1 MGLSNSKTKTK
12 SSSTGTATTT
22 PNVPDW
28 IQTPAQGFYG
38 QVGGMLN
45 RGPGAV
51 SDLTAQAMASAGG
64 LGANQGMGD
73 AMNATRGLLNF
84 APGSVQAGQ
93 LRDTDLSGYMNP
105 YEDQVVGNSL
115 RDLDRFRQG
124 AITSNQGSATMSGA
138 YGGSRHGVADSE
150 TNRGFIDQ
158 AGSLAAG
165 LRQAGYNNAQQ
176 GAMFDIN
183 NRFSADQFNSTQ
195 DLAGAGLRLGAANQ
209 LGQQGLGQDANTRAN
224 IGTQAALGE
233 GTDPI
238 QRQIAYLRQ
247 ISELLGI
254 NPGQFIGQTINQ
266 SGSSSGTQTT
276 GTNWMDVIGSLAQA
290 AGTAAASDRRL
301 KRAIVPLDDTINGT
315 PLYEF
320 EYLWDEPG
328 VKTIGVMADEAPPHA
343 VIMHPSGY
351 AMVDYAS
358 L

>member
-1 MGLSNSKTKTK
+1 M
-12 SSSTGTATTT
+12 TTT

-28 IQTPAQGFYG
+28 IQGPAQGFYG
-38 QVGGMLN
+38 QVGGMMN
-45 RGPGAV
+45 QGPGAV
-51 SDLTAQAMASAGG
+51 SGLTSQAMTSAGG
-64 LGANQGMGD
+64 LGVNQGMSD
-73 AMNATRGLLNF
+73 AMGATRGLLNF
-84 APGSVQAGQ
+84 APDSVQAGQ

-165 LRQAGYNNAQQ
+165 LRQAGYQNAQQ

-183 NRFSADQFNSTQ
+183 NRFGADQFNSSQ
-195 DLAGAGLRLGAANQ
+195 GLAGAGFRLGAANQ
-209 LGQQGLGQDANTRAN
+209 LGALGAGQDANTRAN
-224 IGTQAALGE
+224 IGTQTALGE
-233 GTDPI
+233 GTDPV
-238 QRQIAYLRQ
+238 QRQLAYLRQ
-247 ISELLGI
+247 LQQLLGVD
-254 NPGQFIGQTINQ
+254 PSQFIGQTGTQ
-266 SGSSSGTQTT
+266 SGSSRGTTTESGGWADML
-276 GTNWMDVIGSLAQA
+276 GTAMQA
-290 AGTAAASDRRL
+290 AATYYSSDRRL
-301 KRAIVPLDDTINGT
+301 KRAIVPLNDTINGT

-351 AMVDYAS
+351 AMVDYGA